1 MILPSNSMWIP
12 PRTGMNSGGDKW
24 DGWVNGICPGELML
38 HCWCEI
44 WRLSLSKSTFL
55 YSGGVIISFWLLK
68 YTVYMFFLTMTIAC
82 SPGAQNVETGFVSD
96 RPSWNMQWWKQAM
109 AEILITFKIRT
120 VLNNYVHQ
128 VAVLIGLQEPSQ
140 WLHSSWVMTWSYT
153 VCTTWIQSV
162 LKIHLPRTHRS
173 VNWSRTP
180 RKSPFRRR
188 GKWVENGGCLEGQVR

>member
-1 MILPSNSMWIP
+1 MVGSTVFVQVS
-12 PRTGMNSGGDKW
+12 
-24 DGWVNGICPGELML
+24 
-38 HCWCEI
+38 WC
-44 WRLSLSKSTFL
+44 
-55 YSGGVIISFWLLK
+55 
-68 YTVYMFFLTMTIAC
+68 YTVGARFEDYHCQNPHFFIQVVWSYHFDCWNILYICFFLTMTIAC